1 MGKFL
6 LIAATVLVSAT
17 AQAGVTRGLTLA
29 SNDGPAA
36 VVEQPQG
43 VEGQKPAA
51 LSSAVRQPA
60 AVPAT
65 EATKLDQARP
75 EADKSAMAVKI
86 KKPRRKHWTTESRV
100 IYELHRHGIYW

>member
-6 LIAATVLVSAT
+6 LIAALVLVSAT

-29 SNDGPAA
+29 SNDGAAAAVEQSKGAGAQEPAA
-36 VVEQPQG
+36 PS
-43 VEGQKPAA
+43 A
-51 LSSAVRQPA
+51 AVRQPA

-65 EATKLDQARP
+65 EATKRDQARP
-75 EADKSAMAVKI
+75 EADNSAMAARI